1 MRAAPTERFYPPASE
16 MDFEFTKKSMLQ
28 ESDPRRERYDY
39 KQSSN
44 FEYKNDFGA
53 NEAKVGKERTYGYG
67 YQNGI
72 STRNDE
78 YRQELP

>member
-1 MRAAPTERFYPPASE
+1 
-16 MDFEFTKKSMLQ
+16 MLQ

-72 STRNDE
+72 STRND
-78 YRQELP
+78 